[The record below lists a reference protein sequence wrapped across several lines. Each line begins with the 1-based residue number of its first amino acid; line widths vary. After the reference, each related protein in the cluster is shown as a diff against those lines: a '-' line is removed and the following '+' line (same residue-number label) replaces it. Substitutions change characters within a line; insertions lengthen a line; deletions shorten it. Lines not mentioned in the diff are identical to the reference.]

1 LNQNRGE
8 EPSSWWK
15 FPLTV
20 EDKENVQMGKI
31 KVLVA
36 DDHTILRQGIKALLE
51 NQEGIEVVGEA
62 KDGREAIKVTEE
74 LLPDV
79 IMMDIAMPG
88 LNGLE
93 ATRRIKKKF
102 PKMKVLVLTM
112 YANEEYIFQ
121 ILNAGANGYLVKE
134 TAFQD
139 LISAIKAVYRG
150 ESFMSPSISK
160 KVVNGYI
167 QHAREDK
174 KKSCEVLTPRE
185 REVLQLIAEG
195 NSSKKIAAALFISPK
210 TVETHRTHI
219 MDKLNIHNRS
229 GLIKYAIRKGMVDID
244 T

>member
-1 LNQNRGE
+1 
-8 EPSSWWK
+8 
-15 FPLTV
+15 
-20 EDKENVQMGKI
+20 MGTI

-36 DDHTILRQGIKALLE
+36 DDHTILRQGIKALLA

-62 KDGREAIKVTEE
+62 KDGREAIKVIEE

-79 IMMDIAMPG
+79 ILMDIAMPG
-88 LNGLE
+88 LNGAE

-139 LISAIKAVYRG
+139 LISAIKAVYSG

-167 QHAREDK
+167 QQARGDK
-174 KKSCEVLTPRE
+174 KKICEVLTPRE
-185 REVLQLIAEG
+185 REILQLIAEG
-195 NSSKKIAAALFISPK
+195 NSSKKIAEALFISPK

-244 T
+244 K